1 MSIAEGYFKRGE
13 QMREAPEQTKRIRLA
28 DVDSITTVC
37 DLPARGLRKET
48 LEYFG
53 VRVELS
59 QQDAR
64 TPVAYYF
71 PYYDKRGK
79 LSGYKRRDL
88 LLDKN
93 DRGHFTAIGNV
104 GVACKLFGQPQA
116 ESAKGRVKAIHYQ
129 EGEFDVLSSYQA
141 MVDALKGTK
150 FEGKI
155 TPRVVGL
162 SCGTANAV
170 EATVHNEAFFDGA
183 EKIVLGFDSDSAT
196 PLEKLKGIKRGR
208 EAMEDVAGVLM
219 KGNLHTVTY
228 EGDNKDPSDYLQND
242 QWVDLA
248 KLLSFGTE
256 KFVAEK
262 VVTAGTLGFESVIEA
277 KPSGVYVPTFP
288 NLMEKIKGIRKRE
301 LIVLTSLSGAGKSTY
316 VSEIAFNLALEQLA
330 KDTGELIS
338 KGERVGMIFLE
349 EETKETVQRM
359 MARYLKVNYNHFK
372 FDPQE
377 YATKE
382 KLMEAYEWVDG
393 EEIDDND
400 LGEKEITN
408 RFVYLDHF
416 GSLKVDELMNKIK
429 YLTYVCKCDYIVLDH
444 LTLVVSGQGSGANQ
458 TAELD
463 LVMTELA
470 AFVAA
475 NDVGVFAISHLN
487 RSASDV
493 AKDIYRR
500 MAKVESEG
508 GDPQPEWITVSKED
522 MRGSSSL
529 EALSWIV
536 IGIDLEIM
544 PDRTRGRTRLS
555 VLKNRPFGLLGEA
568 DVMRMNPITGI
579 MEDASDLAEVGI

>member
-1 MSIAEGYFKRGE
+1 MWYGAGYGEDISNRRGGME
-13 QMREAPEQTKRIRLA
+13 QAEQTKRLRLA
-28 DVDSITTVC
+28 DVEGNTVVC

-48 LEYFG
+48 LEHFG

-59 QQDAR
+59 SQDAK

-93 DRGHFTAIGNV
+93 DRGHFTAIGRV
-104 GVACKLFGQPQA
+104 GVDCQLFGQPQA
-116 ESAKGRVKAIHYQ
+116 INSNGRTIHYQ
-129 EGEFDVLSSYQA
+129 EGEFDVLSSFQA
-141 MVDALKGTK
+141 MVDSVKGTK
-150 FEGKI
+150 WEGKI
-155 TPRVVGL
+155 VPKVVGL

-170 EATVHNEAFFDGA
+170 EATVHNESFFDGA
-183 EKIVLGFDSDSAT
+183 DKIVLGFDSDAAT
-196 PLEKLKGIKRGR
+196 PMEKLKGIKRGR

-228 EGDNKDPSDYLQND
+228 QGDNKDPSDYLQNGEGA
-242 QWVDLA
+242 QLA
-248 KLLSFGTE
+248 KLLSFDTE
-256 KFVAEK
+256 KFIAEK
-262 VVTAGTLGFESVIEA
+262 VVTAGALGFEEIIA
-277 KPSGVYVPTFP
+277 KKPAGVYVPTFP

-301 LIVLTSLSGAGKSTY
+301 LIVLTSLSGVGKSTY
-316 VSEIAFNLALEQLA
+316 VSEIAYHLA
-330 KDTGELIS
+330 

-359 MARYLKVNYNHFK
+359 MARHLEVDYNKFK
-372 FDPQE
+372 FDPKN
-377 YATKE
+377 YATE
-382 KLMEAYEWVDG
+382 EELREAYDWVNG
-393 EEIDDND
+393 EEVNQND
-400 LGEKEITN
+400 LGEDETTN

-416 GSLKVDELMNKIK
+416 GSLKVEELMNKIK

-444 LTLVVSGQGSGANQ
+444 LTLVVSGSGNGANQ

-475 NDVGVFAISHLN
+475 NDVGMFAISHLN
-487 RSASDV
+487 RSASDEI
-493 AKDIYRR
+493 KGISDLEEP
-500 MAKVESEG
+500 K
-508 GDPQPEWITVSKED
+508 WICVKKED

-536 IGIDLEIM
+536 LGIDLEIM
-544 PDRTRGRTRLS
+544 PDRTRGRTRLT

-568 DVMRMNPITGI
+568 DVCKMNKQTGI
-579 MEDASDLAEVGI
+579 MEDASDLANAGI